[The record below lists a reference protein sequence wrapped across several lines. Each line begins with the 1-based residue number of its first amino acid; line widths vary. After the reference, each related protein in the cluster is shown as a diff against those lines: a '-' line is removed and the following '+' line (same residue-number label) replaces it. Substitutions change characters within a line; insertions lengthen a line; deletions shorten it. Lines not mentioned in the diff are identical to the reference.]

1 MVLSKRQKILAVALG
16 AAAAVFIADRIL
28 VGLDDIGPAEA
39 RAWQTGD
46 LDLAPLVPKGLLPAA
61 PVSEVTTHSEATLAD
76 RLEQAAENNELE
88 STTVKDAFCPSGS
101 WSGMDTTERAPL
113 GSVEATAAAF
123 SERHRLTATAVG
135 GQGGMAIIDGQCLAV
150 GREIDGFRLVSVIR
164 NSAALA
170 CAGVEVTLTLSNETS
185 RTAKD

>member
-16 AAAAVFIADRIL
+16 AAVAVFIADHIL

-39 RAWQTGD
+39 RAWQIGD
-46 LDLAPLVPKGLLPAA
+46 VDLAPLVPKDLLPAA

-76 RLEQAAENNELE
+76 RLEQAVENNELE

-101 WSGMDTTERAPL
+101 WSGMDMTERAPL
-113 GSVEATAAAF
+113 GSVEAIAAAF

-135 GQGGMAIIDGQCLAV
+135 AGRDGHNRRPMPRRRAGDRWVPPGLGDPQL
-150 GREIDGFRLVSVIR
+150 GRSGLRRRRGDPHSLE
-164 NSAALA
+164 
-170 CAGVEVTLTLSNETS
+170 
-185 RTAKD
+185 